1 MWHKLFPFHRKKKK
15 EVQKTVLFSAMSDIG
30 IARSTNQ
37 DNLFVM
43 QPVVAHD
50 RLEHYSVSGEVQ
62 LPALFAICDGMGG
75 GKNGELASY
84 LATEMIAGVDVHQ
97 LASMENDQLEAY
109 VTKLYQKMSDA
120 VYTNYGHLGVLV
132 GCTATILYLDEKRV
146 YIVNAGDSPG
156 MCYSGGN
163 LQVKTQSDN
172 RANQLYL
179 MGQISEQERWIHKT
193 KNQLTQYLGMD
204 PEEVRM
210 SPHTVRMDWPKEDT
224 LFLLCSDG
232 LLDKNSFQTLEHC
245 LWSSQIEDA
254 AQNCVQSALD
264 AGSRDNVT
272 AIVVKVEAQGNDA

>member
-1 MWHKLFPFHRKKKK
+1 MGQKLFHFRRKKK
-15 EVQKTVLFSAMSDIG
+15 EDSKTVLFSAASDIG

-43 QPVVAHD
+43 RPVVTHD
-50 RLEHYSVSGEVQ
+50 KLEHYSVSGTVQ

-84 LATEMIAGVDVHQ
+84 LATEMIAEVSVHQ
-97 LASMENDQLEAY
+97 LASMENDQLEEHF
-109 VTKLYQKMSDA
+109 TKLYQKMSDT
-120 VYTNYGHLGVLV
+120 VYTDYGHLGVLV
-132 GCTATILYLDEKRV
+132 GCTATLLYLDEKRI
-146 YIVNAGDSPG
+146 YMVNAGDSPG
-156 MCYSGGN
+156 ICYSEES

-179 MGQISEQERWIHKT
+179 MGQISEQERWTHKT

-210 SPHTVRMDWPKEDT
+210 SPHTVRMDWPKEDA
-224 LFLLCSDG
+224 LFLICSDG

-245 LWSSQIEDA
+245 LRRSQIEDA
-254 AQNCVQSALD
+254 AKNCVQSALK